1 MFKAIGLICS
11 AWIVNGEPKQSCYT
25 HKFRWEFETKR
36 ECQIR
41 FLLYRTREK
50 PIWQN
55 IVLGECFK
63 EKELRYFLYNSS
75 ASDELLACSR
85 STNE

>member
-1 MFKAIGLICS
+1 MIAVMNVGRNKMFKAIGLICS
-11 AWIVNGEPKQSCYT
+11 AWIVNGEPKQACYT
-25 HKFRWEFETKR
+25 HKFRWEFETKK

-41 FLLYRTREK
+41 FFHYRTREK

-63 EKELRYFLYNSS
+63 EERKENAIS
-75 ASDELLACSR
+75 
-85 STNE
+85 NNK

>member
-11 AWIVNGEPKQSCYT
+11 AWIVNGEPKQACYT
-25 HKFRWEFETKR
+25 HKFRWEFETKENAR
-36 ECQIR
+36 SDFYTIE
-41 FLLYRTREK
+41 LEK

-63 EKELRYFLYNSS
+63 VEKN
-75 ASDELLACSR
+75 
-85 STNE
+85 

>member
-41 FLLYRTREK
+41 FLHYRTRENQSGK
-50 PIWQN
+50 I
-55 IVLGECFK
+55 LF
-63 EKELRYFLYNSS
+63 
-75 ASDELLACSR
+75 
-85 STNE
+85 

>member
-11 AWIVNGEPKQSCYT
+11 AWIVNGEPKEACYT
-25 HKFRWEFETKR
+25 HKFRWYFETKR

-41 FLLYRTREK
+41 FLHYRTREK

-63 EKELRYFLYNSS
+63 EERKENAIS
-75 ASDELLACSR
+75 
-85 STNE
+85 NNK

>member
-11 AWIVNGEPKQSCYT
+11 AWIVNGEPKQACYT

-41 FLLYRTREK
+41 FYTTELEK
-50 PIWQN
+50 NQSGKI
-55 IVLGECFK
+55 LF
-63 EKELRYFLYNSS
+63 
-75 ASDELLACSR
+75 
-85 STNE
+85 

>member
-11 AWIVNGEPKQSCYT
+11 AWIVNGEPKQACYT

-41 FLLYRTREK
+41 FLHYRTRENQSGK
-50 PIWQN
+50 I
-55 IVLGECFK
+55 LF
-63 EKELRYFLYNSS
+63 
-75 ASDELLACSR
+75 
-85 STNE
+85 